1 MIKTADNI
9 DREKFPNG
17 FILTIIAT
25 DKGNPPLSS
34 SVFLNI
40 NISDANDNTP
50 VFSSFSYRGKVAE
63 NGVGLV
69 VAVVNASDAD
79 SGLAGEIQY
88 SITGEEFCNSIDI
101 W

>member
-9 DREKFPNG
+9 DREKYPYG

-25 DKGNPPLSS
+25 DKGNPPLTNSAS
-34 SVFLNI
+34 LNI
-40 NISDANDNTP
+40 SISDANDNTP
-50 VFSSFSYRGKVAE
+50 VFGSFSYRGKVAE
-63 NGVGLV
+63 NGIGFV

-88 SITGEEFCNSIDI
+88 SITGKECYNLIEI
-101 W
+101 